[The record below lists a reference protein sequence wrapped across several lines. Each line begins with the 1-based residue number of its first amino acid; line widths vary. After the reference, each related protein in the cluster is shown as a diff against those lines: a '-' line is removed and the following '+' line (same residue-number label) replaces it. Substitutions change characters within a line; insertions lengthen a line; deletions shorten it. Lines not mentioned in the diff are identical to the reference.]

1 MGKGKKMNFTDLIIP
16 FFIVA
21 VLLYGII
28 HKVDIFVE
36 FTTGVKEGLATIY
49 GIFPSLFCL
58 VITIA
63 VFRAS
68 GGMELLT
75 QILAPVFSAIGFPAE
90 CAPLAVLRPFS
101 GSGSIA
107 LFQDVMTQC
116 GADSFAGQ
124 VASVI
129 LGSSETTFYTLSVYF
144 AATKVKKTR
153 YALPAAL
160 CGDVAVCVLSG
171 LVVKWL
177 L

>member
-1 MGKGKKMNFTDLIIP
+1 MSFTDFIIP
-16 FFIVA
+16 VFGAA
-21 VLLYGII
+21 VLIFGLARR
-28 HKVDIFVE
+28 VDVFAE
-36 FTTGVKEGLATIY
+36 FSAGVKEGLHTVY
-49 GIFPSLFCL
+49 DIFPSLFCL
-58 VITIA
+58 VVAIA

-68 GGMELLT
+68 GGMELTAQL
-75 QILAPVFSAIGFPAE
+75 LAPLFNLVGFPVE

-107 LFQDVMTQC
+107 LFEDILNQN
-116 GADSFAGQ
+116 GADSFPGR

-153 YALPAAL
+153 YALPSAI
-160 CGDVAVCVLSG
+160 CGDIAGMIFSAVFVG
-171 LVVKWL
+171 LL

>member
-1 MGKGKKMNFTDLIIP
+1 MSFTDFIIP
-16 FFIVA
+16 VFIAA
-21 VLLYGII
+21 VLIYGLIR
-28 HKVDIFVE
+28 KTDIFAE
-36 FTTGVKEGLATIY
+36 FTAGVKDGLATVY
-49 GIFPSLFCL
+49 EIFPSLFCL
-58 VITIA
+58 VVTIA

-75 QILAPVFSAIGFPAE
+75 ALLSPVFEAIGFPAD
-90 CAPLAVLRPFS
+90 CAPLALLRPFS

-107 LFQDVMTQC
+107 LFEDILTNC
-116 GADSFAGQ
+116 GADSTAGR

-160 CGDVAVCVLSG
+160 CGDLAVCVLSG
-171 LVVKWL
+171 VVVKAL